1 VPFSL
6 PAGVTGDWILGIDIA
21 ATGNKLSGTG
31 TLTLSNGRVFTN
43 KIGGTYNTKSD
54 VAKLKL
60 LGQGD
65 AVGTSLSLATQGTA
79 MALTAL
85 TGKVLGRTLKFP

>member
-1 VPFSL
+1 
-6 PAGVTGDWILGIDIA
+6 VTGDWALGTDIA

-31 TLTLSNGRVFTN
+31 TLTLPTGRVLTN
-43 KIGGTYNTKSD
+43 KIGGTDNTKSD

-79 MALTAL
+79 VTLTAL
-85 TGKVLGRTLKFP
+85 TGKVLGRTPTLP